1 MEGKGFTSYLGGVY
15 RLQPTVLGGVTV
27 AYSQSDVDYTT
38 ADVTRGDI
46 TLMSVLPYAHR
57 SPRPGL
63 GVWGVGRRGLGR
75 SGSPRRGRQD
85 EDRLGDAAGGGKGAA
100 GG

>member
-46 TLMSVLPYAHR
+46 DITLMSVLPYAHR
-57 SPRPGL
+57 NPRPGL
-63 GVWGVGRRGLGR
+63 GVWGGWSARVGAIWL
-75 SGSPRRGRQD
+75 PATRQA
-85 EDRLGDAAGGGKGAA
+85 R
-100 GG
+100 